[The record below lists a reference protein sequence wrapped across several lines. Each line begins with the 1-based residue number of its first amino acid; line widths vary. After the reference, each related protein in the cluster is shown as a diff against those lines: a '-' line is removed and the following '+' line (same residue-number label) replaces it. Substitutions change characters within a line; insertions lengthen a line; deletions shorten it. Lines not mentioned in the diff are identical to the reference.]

1 MKLAIIT
8 LTSGDRTTYLADC
21 LNSVRAGMPGGST
34 HQVTVCRGGDFQRTR
49 WGTTFNAPAEYV
61 AWVDD
66 DDLVTR
72 DALSRCIKALDDT
85 GAGLAFTDEGRIDSI
100 GKEFGNI
107 KARKVTSRDLA
118 MHPRTAHHL
127 AVVRRSCLAPV
138 VLEKAQSIGIGI
150 DWLMRAYA
158 GLVHGAVHVP
168 MVGYLWRDHAGQES
182 KTQAW
187 DRKYL
192 EAMPA
197 LRELTRRW
205 MGPLDEPIPQHG
217 A

>member
-1 MKLAIIT
+1 MKLAVVT
-8 LTSGDRTTYLADC
+8 LTRGDRTEYLAEC
-21 LNSVRAGMPGGST
+21 LRSVRTSMPEHGV
-34 HQVTVCRGGDFQRTR
+34 HQVTVCMGDFQRTR

-66 DDLVTR
+66 DDLVLDGALAR
-72 DALSRCIKALDDT
+72 CVDALEVS
-85 GAGLAFTDEGRIDSI
+85 GAGLAFTDEGRMDAAGAVIVPTES
-100 GKEFGNI
+100 
-107 KARKVTSRDLA
+107 RKLTRRDLA

-127 AVVRRSCLAPV
+127 CVVRRSCLAPV
-138 VLEKAQSIGIGI
+138 LLEHAQRVGIGI

-168 MVGYLWRDHAGQES
+168 VVGYLWRGHPGQES
-182 KTQAW
+182 KTTAW

-197 LRELTRRW
+197 LRALTRQW